1 MIKFLPIRIGHGYDL
16 HRLEEGRKLIL
27 GGIEIPFHLGLQGHS
42 DADCLTHALAD
53 AILGGLGLPDIG
65 HYFPDDKKEN
75 RDLDSRLI
83 LARALSETKKMGYQ
97 VGNIDLTIIA
107 EKPKLAKY
115 LNNMK
120 NSLSNTMN
128 IPQEHIGI
136 KVTTNEGIGA
146 IGRMEGIATF
156 AVCTLFKKNLN

>member
-1 MIKFLPIRIGHGYDL
+1 MNKFLPIRIGHGYDL
-16 HRLEEGRKLIL
+16 HRLKEGRRLIL
-27 GGIEIPFHLGLQGHS
+27 GGVEIPFHLGLLGHS

-53 AILGGLGLPDIG
+53 SILGALGLPDIG
-65 HYFPDDKKEN
+65 HFFPDNKKEN
-75 RDLDSRLI
+75 KDLDSKLI

-115 LNNMK
+115 LDTIK
-120 NSLSNTMN
+120 QSLSETMN
-128 IPQEHIGI
+128 VPKEHIGI

-146 IGRMEGIATF
+146 VGRMEGIAAF
-156 AVCTLFKKNLN
+156 AVCTLFANPN